1 MEEKELSGEA
11 VILNYSI
18 KHGGDWDEQLK
29 AITQREPFERKEV
42 AQNYNKY
49 NGQFITM
56 ININYPEYLKG
67 NRNAPPFVLYYK
79 GDVSLIK
86 EYKDKL
92 SVFVGLSASMYAK
105 NSVSKLLKEMMDK
118 VVPVIPYTDRWSL
131 DTAVEIS
138 SLGGRVVLVLSKGFG
153 QLDEYEKE
161 SVEKIRERGLVLTEL
176 PDEEKDKKKTKI
188 QQCRLVAN
196 LAINTLVGAVTK
208 KEYQMVGL
216 GYSLAKGDSV
226 FCIPFQMGSN
236 YINNSLIHDGA
247 ILVENT
253 ETILYDGGFSD

>member
-1 MEEKELSGEA
+1 MEEKELNGEA

-42 AQNYNKY
+42 AQNYDKY

-56 ININYPEYLKG
+56 LNISYPEYLKG
-67 NRNAPPFVLYYK
+67 NRTAPPFVLFFK

-105 NSVSKLLKEMMDK
+105 NSVSKLLKEMIDT
-118 VVPVIPYTDRWSL
+118 VVPVIPYTDRWTL
-131 DTAVEIS
+131 DTAVELS
-138 SLGGRVVLVLSKGFG
+138 SLGGRVVLVLAKGFG

-161 SVEKIRERGLVLTEL
+161 SIEKIRERGLVLTEL
-176 PDEEKDKKKTKI
+176 PNEEKDKKKTKI

-196 LAINTLVGAVTK
+196 LAINSLVGAITK
-208 KEYQMVGL
+208 KEYQMIGL
-216 GYSLAKGDSV
+216 GYSIAKGDNV
-226 FCIPFQMGSN
+226 FCLPFQMGSN
-236 YINNSLIHDGA
+236 YVNNSLIHDGA
-247 ILVENT
+247 ILVENK
-253 ETILYDGGFSD
+253 ETILYDGGFAD